1 MRVRCRNLRCRSKLP
16 VPTENDHKAFCSPHC
31 HAQFFHWKCAVCETP
46 IPRGRHSKPR
56 KCCRD
61 RKCRSAYRRFHET
74 YSPPEKPSGGHR
86 EPIREA
92 DVKNPC
98 GTGSFFGEKG
108 VRGWRWEASGDK
120 HCLFL
125 HDRHVATVSGAEGD
139 WKITR
144 PRTIPVQGASTL
156 EAARKKAVEA
166 ALWTLPLDPATAKH
180 IARTNRQYRESVT
193 GRDPAPEAN
202 DDYSAIVAM
211 LDADNRVIRCVDD
224 VQWIVQKREGR
235 IWNGVYFC
243 RTKEALLRYAVSAEL
258 LALPEDAAPKT
269 GTAPINILGGHKF
282 TDAPRLDPDLRR
294 EIIASERLD
303 WPPDESAS

>member
-1 MRVRCRNLRCRSKLP
+1 MRVRCRNLRCRSRLP
-16 VPTENDHKAFCSPHC
+16 IPTENNHKAFCSPYC
-31 HAQFFHWKCAVCETP
+31 HARFFHWKCAVCENP
-46 IPRGRHSKPR
+46 IPRGRHSKLR
-56 KCCRD
+56 KCCRKPD
-61 RKCRSAYRRFHET
+61 CRSAYRRFRET
-74 YSPPEKPSGGHR
+74 YSPTEKPSAGHR

-98 GTGSFFGEKG
+98 GTVAFFGDRS
-108 VRGWRWEASGDK
+108 VRGWRWEASESE
-120 HCLFL
+120 HRLLF
-125 HDRHVATVSGAEGD
+125 HERHVATVSGAEGD
-139 WKITR
+139 WKITY
-144 PRTIPVQGASTL
+144 PRTIPVQGAPTL
-156 EAARKKAVEA
+156 EAARKKAVEV
-166 ALWTLPLDPATAKH
+166 ALWTLPLDPAAAKH
-180 IARTNRQYRESVT
+180 IARTNRKYRESDT

-235 IWNGVYFC
+235 VWNGVYFC
-243 RTKEALLRYAVSAEL
+243 RTKEALLRYAVTAEL

-269 GTAPINILGGHKF
+269 GTAPINILGGYKF

-294 EIIASERLD
+294 KIIASGRLD